1 MSEYE
6 DFKSRPGELSV
17 VVKGIDLHD
26 KIRWTGWRDQHEAV
40 LPLNNI
46 KGERPSYEDFIDL
59 LSNISLR
66 YYPDDAIREGG
77 RTVDAEIWTLE
88 LKAIKKNP
96 EKYFKNNGTSTTFA
110 PNKGEDND
118 IS

>member
-17 VVKGIDLHD
+17 VVNGIDLHD
-26 KIRWTGWRDQHEAV
+26 KIRWTGWRDQHDAV

-59 LSNISLR
+59 LSSIR
-66 YYPDDAIREGG
+66 IIYYPDDAIREGG
-77 RTVDAEIWTLE
+77 RALDGEVWTLE

-96 EKYFKNNGTSTTFA
+96 EEYFKDRGTSTTFA

>member
-6 DFKSRPGELSV
+6 DFKSRPGELSMI
-17 VVKGIDLHD
+17 VKGIDLHD
-26 KIRWTGWRDQHEAV
+26 KIRWVGWRDQHEAI

-46 KGERPSYEDFIDL
+46 KGERPSYEDFIEL
-59 LSNISLR
+59 LSNITIL

-77 RTVDAEIWTLE
+77 RALDGEIWTLD

-96 EKYFKNNGTSTTFA
+96 GKYFKDRGTSTSFA
-110 PNKGEDND
+110 PNKGAEGE
-118 IS
+118 